1 MKHCKRLSIDL
12 AKGVFQICGLNSN
25 NKTLFNRKTTRA
37 KLLIDVINSKPDT
50 IIMESCYSAT
60 YWGRLFESHG
70 FKVKLIPAQHVK
82 PFVKG
87 NKNDKHDA
95 LAIAEASMRPNIHF
109 VPIKTVE
116 QQDIQCLHRVRQR
129 LISYRTGLTNQIRG
143 LLSDYG
149 IIFAKG
155 HHAILS
161 SLPLLIEDMECDLS
175 FTIRELL
182 NDLLEEL
189 KGRNAQIN
197 KAEDKIKNLSSKQKG
212 FTNLMDMPGIG
223 LINAS
228 ALVSA
233 IGDAKQFSSA
243 RGFAAFLGLVP
254 KHEQSGTKLVN
265 KGISKNGNRYLR
277 TLLVH
282 GARTIVS
289 RYKNSDDPLKQF
301 AMKIKEKRG
310 KHKAY
315 VAVAHKMSRIIWAM
329 LTKDQAYNPDYIL
342 TRK

>member
-12 AKGVFQICGLNSN
+12 AKDVFQICGLSSN
-25 NKTLFNRKTTRA
+25 NKTQFNRKTTRA
-37 KLLIDVINSKPDT
+37 KLLFEVLNIKPDM
-50 IIMESCYSAT
+50 IFMESCYSAN

-95 LAIAEASMRPNIHF
+95 LAIVEASMRPNIHF
-109 VPIKTVE
+109 VPIKTVD

-129 LISYRTGLTNQIRG
+129 LISHRTGLTNQIRG

-149 IIFAKG
+149 IIFSKG
-155 HHAILS
+155 RHKILQ
-161 SLPLLIEDMECDLS
+161 SLPFLIEDMANNLS
-175 FTIRELL
+175 FSMRELL

-189 KGRNAQIN
+189 KNKNIQI
-197 KAEDKIKNLSSKQKG
+197 KDIEGKIKLLSKKCKG
-212 FTNLMDMPGIG
+212 FENLMNMPGIG
-223 LINAS
+223 LINSS

-233 IGDAKQFSSA
+233 IGDATQFSSA

-254 KHEQSGTKLVN
+254 KHEQSGTKL
-265 KGISKNGNRYLR
+265 KSMGISKNGNRYLR
-277 TLLVH
+277 TLLIH
-282 GARTIVS
+282 GARSVVT
-289 RYKNSDDPLKQF
+289 RYKNTEDPLKIF

-315 VAVAHKMSRIIWAM
+315 VAVAHKMSRIIWAI

-342 TRK
+342 TKK

>member
-12 AKGVFQICGLNSN
+12 AKGVFQICGLNAN
-25 NKTLFNRKTTRA
+25 NKTIFNRQTTRA
-37 KLLIDVINSKPDT
+37 KLLIEVLNCKPNM
-50 IIMESCYSAT
+50 IFMESCYSAN

-70 FKVKLIPAQHVK
+70 FEVKLIPAQHVK

-95 LAIAEASMRPNIHF
+95 LAIAEASIRPHIHF
-109 VPIKTVE
+109 VPLKTVE

-149 IIFAKG
+149 IIFSKG
-155 HHAILS
+155 HHKILQ
-161 SLPLLIEDMECDLS
+161 SLPLLIEDMENNLS
-175 FTIRELL
+175 FDMRELL
-182 NDLLEEL
+182 HDLLEEL
-189 KGRNAQIN
+189 KNRDTQI
-197 KAEDKIKNLSSKQKG
+197 DKVEGKINMLSTKRKG
-212 FTNLMDMPGIG
+212 FANLMDMPGIG

-254 KHEQSGTKLVN
+254 KHEQSGTTLKS

-277 TLLVH
+277 TLLIH

-289 RYKNSDDPLKQF
+289 RYSNMDDPLKKF

>member
-12 AKGVFQICGLNSN
+12 AKGVFQICGLSTNS
-25 NKTLFNRKTTRA
+25 KTLFNRKVTRS
-37 KLLIDVINSKPDT
+37 KLLLEVLNCKPDM
-50 IIMESCYSAT
+50 IIMESCYSAN
-60 YWGRLFESHG
+60 YWGRLFESHDL
-70 FKVKLIPAQHVK
+70 KVKLIPAQHVK

-95 LAIAEASMRPNIHF
+95 LAIAEASMRPDIYF
-109 VPIKTVE
+109 VPIKSVE

-149 IIFAKG
+149 VIFPKG
-155 HHAILS
+155 HHKVLQA
-161 SLPLLIEDMECDLS
+161 LPLLIENMENNLS
-175 FTIRELL
+175 FDMRELL
-182 NDLLEEL
+182 SDLLEEL
-189 KGRNAQIN
+189 KNRNIQIHGT
-197 KAEDKIKNLSSKQKG
+197 EEKIKTLSKKRKG
-212 FTNLMDMPGIG
+212 FENLMNMPGIG

-233 IGDAKQFSSA
+233 IGDAKQFTSA

-254 KHEQSGTKLVN
+254 KHEQSGTKL
-265 KGISKNGNRYLR
+265 KSLGISKNGNRYLR
-277 TLLVH
+277 TLLIH

-289 RYKNSDDPLKQF
+289 RYKDMNDPLKKF
-301 AMKIKEKRG
+301 AVKINRKRG

-342 TRK
+342 TKK

>member
-12 AKGVFQICGLNSN
+12 AKDVFQICGLCTN
-25 NKTLFNRKTTRA
+25 NKTLFNRKTTRT
-37 KLLIDVINSKPDT
+37 KLLLEVLNIKPEM
-50 IIMESCYSAT
+50 IFMESCYSAN

-95 LAIAEASMRPNIHF
+95 LAIAEASMRPGIYF
-109 VPIKTVE
+109 VPIKSVE

-129 LISYRTGLTNQIRG
+129 LISYRTGLSNQIRG

-149 IIFAKG
+149 IIFPKG
-155 HHAILS
+155 HKNVLH
-161 SLPLLIEDMECDLS
+161 SLPLHIEDMETNLS
-175 FTIRELL
+175 FDMRELL
-182 NDLLEEL
+182 NDLLDEL
-189 KGRNAQIN
+189 KNRNIQIN
-197 KAEDKIKNLSSKQKG
+197 NIEKRIKAISKTRKG
-212 FTNLMDMPGIG
+212 FANLMNMPGIG
-223 LINAS
+223 LINSS

-254 KHEQSGTKLVN
+254 KHEQSGTTLKS

-277 TLLVH
+277 TMLIH
-282 GARTIVS
+282 GARSVVTS
-289 RYKNSDDPLKQF
+289 YKNTNDPLKKF

-310 KHKAY
+310 KQKAY

-342 TRK
+342 TKK

>member
-12 AKGVFQICGLNSN
+12 AKDVFQICGLNST
-25 NKTLFNRKTTRA
+25 NKNIFNRKTTRA
-37 KLLIDVINSKPDT
+37 KLLLEVLNIKPDM
-50 IIMESCYSAT
+50 IFMESCYSAN

-70 FKVKLIPAQHVK
+70 LCVKLIPAQHVK

-109 VPIKTVE
+109 VPIKTIE

-129 LISYRTGLTNQIRG
+129 LISSRTALTNQVRG

-149 IIFAKG
+149 IIFSKG
-155 HHAILS
+155 HHKILQ
-161 SLPLLIEDMECDLS
+161 SLPLLIEDMANNLS
-175 FTIRELL
+175 FDMRELL

-189 KGRNAQIN
+189 KNKNTQIRNT
-197 KAEDKIKNLSSKQKG
+197 EEKIKIISKKCTG
-212 FTNLMDMPGIG
+212 FANLMDMPGIG
-223 LINAS
+223 LINSS

-233 IGDAKQFSSA
+233 IGDAKQFTSA
-243 RGFAAFLGLVP
+243 RGFAAFLGLTP
-254 KHEQSGTKLVN
+254 KHEQSGRTIKN

-277 TLLVH
+277 TLLIH
-282 GARTIVS
+282 GARSIVS
-289 RYKNSDDPLKQF
+289 RYKNTDDPLKQF
-301 AMKIKEKRG
+301 AIKIKEKRG

-329 LTKDQAYNPDYIL
+329 LTKNEAYNPDYIL

>member
-12 AKGVFQICGLNSN
+12 AKGVFQICGLSNN

-37 KLLIDVINSKPDT
+37 KLLIDVINSKPDI

-109 VPIKTVE
+109 VPIKSIE

-155 HHAILS
+155 HHAILT
-161 SLPLLIEDMECDLS
+161 SLSLIIEDMANNLS
-175 FTIRELL
+175 FIIRELL

-189 KGRNAQIN
+189 KNRNVLIG
-197 KAEDKIKNLSSKQKG
+197 KIEDKIKIHSSKQKG
-212 FTNLMDMPGIG
+212 FANLMDMPGIG

-254 KHEQSGTKLVN
+254 KHEQSGTKLIS

-289 RYKNSDDPLKQF
+289 RYKNTDDPLKKF

-342 TRK
+342 TKK

>member
-1 MKHCKRLSIDL
+1 MI
-12 AKGVFQICGLNSN
+12 F
-25 NKTLFNRKTTRA
+25 
-37 KLLIDVINSKPDT
+37 
-50 IIMESCYSAT
+50 MESCYSAN

-70 FKVKLIPAQHVK
+70 FRVKLIPAQHVK

-95 LAIAEASMRPNIHF
+95 LAIAEASMRPNIYF
-109 VPIKTVE
+109 VPVKTTE
-116 QQDIQCLHRVRQR
+116 QQDIQCLHRVRKR

-149 IIFAKG
+149 IIFFKG
-155 HHAILS
+155 HHKVLQ
-161 SLPLLIEDMECDLS
+161 SLPLLIEDMANNLS
-175 FTIRELL
+175 FDMRELL
-182 NDLLEEL
+182 YDLLEEL
-189 KGRNAQIN
+189 KNRNVQIKN
-197 KAEDKIKNLSSKQKG
+197 IEEKIKMLSTKRKG
-212 FTNLMDMPGIG
+212 FANLMDMPGIG

-254 KHEQSGTKLVN
+254 KHEQSGTKL
-265 KGISKNGNRYLR
+265 KSLGISKNGDRYLR
-277 TLLVH
+277 TLLIH

-289 RYKNSDDPLKQF
+289 RYKNMDDPLKQF
-301 AMKIKEKRG
+301 AMKIKERRG

-342 TRK
+342 TKK

>member
-1 MKHCKRLSIDL
+1 MKHCKRLGIDL
-12 AKGVFQICGLNSN
+12 AKDVFQICGLGTN
-25 NKTLFNRKTTRA
+25 NNTLFNRKTTRA
-37 KLLIDVINSKPDT
+37 KLLIDVLNIKPDM
-50 IIMESCYSAT
+50 IFMESCYSAN

-70 FKVKLIPAQHVK
+70 FTVKLIPAQHVK

-95 LAIAEASMRPNIHF
+95 LAITEASMRPNIHF
-109 VPIKTVE
+109 VPIKTIE

-129 LISYRTGLTNQIRG
+129 LISYRTGLSNQIRG

-149 IIFAKG
+149 IIFFKG
-155 HHAILS
+155 HHKVLQA
-161 SLPLLIEDMECDLS
+161 LPLLIEDMTNNLS
-175 FTIRELL
+175 FDMRELL
-182 NDLLEEL
+182 NDLLGEL
-189 KGRNAQIN
+189 KNRNSQ
-197 KAEDKIKNLSSKQKG
+197 IKNIEQRIETISKTRKG
-212 FTNLMDMPGIG
+212 FANLMDMPGIG
-223 LINAS
+223 LINSS

-254 KHEQSGTKLVN
+254 KHEQSGTTLKS

-277 TLLVH
+277 TLLIH
-282 GARTIVS
+282 GARSVVT
-289 RYKNSDDPLKQF
+289 RYKNTDDPLKIF

-315 VAVAHKMSRIIWAM
+315 VAVAHKMSRIIWAI
-329 LTKDQAYNPDYIL
+329 LTKNQAYNPGYIL
-342 TRK
+342 TKK

>member
-1 MKHCKRLSIDL
+1 MKHCKLLSIDL
-12 AKGVFQICGLNSN
+12 AKCVFQICGLASN
-25 NKTLFNRKTTRA
+25 NKTIFNRKTTRS
-37 KLLIDVINSKPDT
+37 KLLIEVLNIKPDT
-50 IIMESCYSAT
+50 IFMESCYSAT

-95 LAIAEASMRPNIHF
+95 LAIAEASRRPNIHF
-109 VPIKTVE
+109 VPIKSIE

-143 LLSDYG
+143 LLTDYG
-149 IIFAKG
+149 IIFTKG
-155 HHAILS
+155 HYAILT
-161 SLPLLIEDMECDLS
+161 SLPLLIEDMSNNLS
-175 FTIRELL
+175 FPIRELM

-189 KGRNAQIN
+189 KNGNDQIG
-197 KAEDKIKNLSSKQKG
+197 KIEKKVKTLSTKRKG
-212 FTNLMDMPGIG
+212 FTNLMGMPGIG

-254 KHEQSGTKLVN
+254 KHEQSGTKL
-265 KGISKNGNRYLR
+265 KSLGISKNGNRYLR
-277 TLLVH
+277 TLLIH
-282 GARTIVS
+282 GARVIVS
-289 RYKNSDDPLKQF
+289 RYKNTDDPLKQF
-301 AMKIKEKRG
+301 ATKIKERRG

-315 VAVAHKMSRIIWAM
+315 VAVANKMSRIVWAM
-329 LTKDQAYNPDYIL
+329 LTTNTAYNPDFIL

>member
-12 AKGVFQICGLNSN
+12 AKDVFQICGLCTN

-37 KLLIDVINSKPDT
+37 KLLLEVLNIKPEM
-50 IIMESCYSAT
+50 IFMESCYSAN

-70 FKVKLIPAQHVK
+70 FKVNLIPAQHVK

-129 LISYRTGLTNQIRG
+129 IISHRTGLINQIRG

-149 IIFAKG
+149 IIFSKG
-155 HHAILS
+155 RHKILQ
-161 SLPLLIEDMECDLS
+161 SLPLLIEDMS
-175 FTIRELL
+175 
-182 NDLLEEL
+182 NNLLEEL
-189 KGRNAQIN
+189 KN
-197 KAEDKIKNLSSKQKG
+197 KNTRIKGVEEKIKSLSKKCKG
-212 FTNLMDMPGIG
+212 FENLMNMPGIG
-223 LINAS
+223 LINSS

-254 KHEQSGTKLVN
+254 KHEQSGTKL
-265 KGISKNGNRYLR
+265 KSMGISKNGNRYLR
-277 TLLVH
+277 TLLIH
-282 GARTIVS
+282 GARSVVT
-289 RYKNSDDPLKQF
+289 RYKNTEDSLKIF
-301 AMKIKEKRG
+301 AISLRNWNIRL
-310 KHKAY
+310 A
-315 VAVAHKMSRIIWAM
+315 
-329 LTKDQAYNPDYIL
+329 
-342 TRK
+342 